1 MKKNIAI
8 IGAGAIGRGYLPIV
22 LDNNKYNF
30 FFIDQNP
37 KILGLLKKKKY
48 YFTYI
53 IKNNSYIKKK
63 ILIKSALH
71 ISQLAHL
78 KLKNLSLCFVC
89 IGPRKIKD
97 IIFFLKKINTPI
109 IVCENDPETVNEIKK
124 AIKNK
129 KVFFAVPDVITSNT
143 SPKKLLKKD
152 KLSIVSEKG
161 ELFVEKGPKIFGQIK
176 FLSKKDLLKIQWT
189 AKLYLH
195 NTPHCIAAYLGSI
208 INVKYIHE
216 AMQNEFIKKIVEGSM
231 NEMLKSLKLNWDIS
245 HDFLEWYAQKE
256 INRFKNTLLF
266 DPISRVAREPL
277 RKLEINGRLIGAA
290 QLCLYNGVFPNN
302 ILKGIVSA
310 FMFENHK
317 DTDNHIE
324 LLQSSMSPEQFN
336 KYILGL
342 RAGEP
347 LDLLLKDKLNQIRK
361 ELILLKKFKINEKY
375 L

>member
-1 MKKNIAI
+1 MKKNVVI
-8 IGAGAIGRGYLPIV
+8 IGAGAIGRGYLPLV
-22 LDNNKYNF
+22 LNNDKYNF
-30 FFIDQNP
+30 IFIDQNL
-37 KILGLLKKKKY
+37 KILNLLKKKKY
-48 YFTYI
+48 YFSYK
-53 IKNNSYIKKK
+53 IKNNLYVKKK
-63 ILIKSALH
+63 IFIKSAFH
-71 ISQLAHL
+71 INQLAHL

-89 IGPRKIKD
+89 IGPRNIKD
-97 IIFFLKKINTPI
+97 IIFFLKTINTPI

-124 AIKNK
+124 NIKNK

-152 KLSIVSEKG
+152 QLSIVSEDG
-161 ELFVEKGPKIFGQIK
+161 ELYIEKGPRIYGELK

-208 INVKYIHE
+208 INVKYIHK
-216 AMQNEFIKKIVEGSM
+216 AMKNQFVRKIVEGSM
-231 NEMLKSLKLNWDIS
+231 NEMLKTLKLNWDIS
-245 HDFLEWYAQKE
+245 HNFLEWYAQKE

-310 FMFENHK
+310 FMFENHQ
-317 DTDNHIE
+317 DADNHIE
-324 LLQSSMSPEQFN
+324 LLQNSMRPEHFN
-336 KYILGL
+336 QYILGL
-342 RAGEP
+342 RTGEP
-347 LDLLLKDKLNQIRK
+347 LDLLLKDKLNQIRN
-361 ELILLKKFKINEKY
+361 ELILLRKFKKNENY
-375 L
+375 

>member
-1 MKKNIAI
+1 MKKNVVI
-8 IGAGAIGRGYLPIV
+8 IGAGAIGRGYLPLV

-30 FFIDQNP
+30 VFIDQNL
-37 KILGLLKKKKY
+37 KILNLLKKKKY
-48 YFTYI
+48 YFSYK
-53 IKNNSYIKKK
+53 IKNNLYVKKK
-63 ILIKSALH
+63 IIIKSAFH
-71 ISQLAHL
+71 INHLARL

-89 IGPRKIKD
+89 IGPRNIKD
-97 IIFFLKKINTPI
+97 IIFFLKTINAPI

-124 AIKNK
+124 NIKNK

-143 SPKKLLKKD
+143 SPKKLLKKNQ
-152 KLSIVSEKG
+152 LSIVSEDG
-161 ELFVEKGPKIFGQIK
+161 ELYVEKGPKIYGELK

-208 INVKYIHE
+208 INVKYIHN
-216 AMQNEFIKKIVEGSM
+216 AMKNQFVRKIVEGSM
-231 NEMLKSLKLNWDIS
+231 NEMLKTLKLNWDIS
-245 HDFLEWYAQKE
+245 HNFLEWYAQKE

-310 FMFENHK
+310 FMFENHQ
-317 DTDNHIE
+317 DADNHIE
-324 LLQSSMSPEQFN
+324 LLQNSMSPEHFN
-336 KYILGL
+336 QYILGL
-342 RAGEP
+342 RTGEP
-347 LDLLLKDKLNQIRK
+347 LDLLLKDKLIQIRN
-361 ELILLKKFKINEKY
+361 ELILLRKFKKNENY
-375 L
+375 

>member
-1 MKKNIAI
+1 MKRNIVI

-30 FFIDQNP
+30 FFIDQNR
-37 KILGLLKKKKY
+37 KILRLLKKKKY

-71 ISQLAHL
+71 INQLDQ
-78 KLKNLSLCFVC
+78 LKNQDLSLCFLC
-89 IGPRKIKD
+89 IGPRNIKD

-124 AIKNK
+124 VIKNK

-143 SPKKLLKKD
+143 SPNKLLKKD
-152 KLSIVSEKG
+152 KLSIVSEDG

-176 FLSKKDLLKIQWT
+176 FLQKKDLLKIQWT

-216 AMQNEFIKKIVEGSM
+216 AMQNEFIRKIVEGSM
-231 NEMLKSLKLNWDIS
+231 NEMLKSLKLNWNIS
-245 HDFLEWYAQKE
+245 HNFLEWYAQKE
-256 INRFKNTLLF
+256 ISRFKNILLF

-310 FMFENHK
+310 FMFENHN

-324 LLQSSMSPEQFN
+324 LLQNSMCPEQFN

-342 RAGEP
+342 RSGEP
-347 LDLLLKDKLNQIRK
+347 LDLLLKDRLNHIRK
-361 ELILLKKFKINEKY
+361 ELILLKKFKINENY
-375 L
+375 

>member
-1 MKKNIAI
+1 MKKNVVI
-8 IGAGAIGRGYLPIV
+8 IGAGAIGRGYLPLV
-22 LDNNKYNF
+22 LNNDKYNF
-30 FFIDQNP
+30 IFIDQNL
-37 KILGLLKKKKY
+37 KILNLLKKKKY
-48 YFTYI
+48 YFSYK
-53 IKNNSYIKKK
+53 IKNNLYVKKK
-63 ILIKSALH
+63 IFIKSAFH
-71 ISQLAHL
+71 INQLAHL

-89 IGPRKIKD
+89 IGPRNIKD
-97 IIFFLKKINTPI
+97 IIFFLKTINTPI

-124 AIKNK
+124 NIKNK

-152 KLSIVSEKG
+152 QLSIVSEDG
-161 ELFVEKGPKIFGQIK
+161 ELYIEKGPRIYGELK

-208 INVKYIHE
+208 INVKYIHN
-216 AMQNEFIKKIVEGSM
+216 AMKNQFVRKIVEGSM
-231 NEMLKSLKLNWDIS
+231 NEMLKTLKLNWDIS
-245 HDFLEWYAQKE
+245 HNFLEWYAQKE

-310 FMFENHK
+310 FMFENHQ
-317 DTDNHIE
+317 DADNHIE
-324 LLQSSMSPEQFN
+324 LLQNSMRPEHFN
-336 KYILGL
+336 QYILGL
-342 RAGEP
+342 RTGEP
-347 LDLLLKDKLNQIRK
+347 LDLLLKDKLNQIRN
-361 ELILLKKFKINEKY
+361 ELILLRKFKKNENY
-375 L
+375 